1 MLVAGQSREVR
12 LGMIEAEA
20 MTQQPSA
27 LVGDSLAIPAPA
39 LGNDAKPKK
48 DKKEKKKRKKNEGV
62 ETMFRVTY
70 QNHVSLSRL
79 ADAKANILISINGVI
94 ISVVIALLRA
104 RFGTLSWDAL
114 PVLVLIVGCMVS
126 LAFAVIGARPRL
138 SRAKITVDDI
148 RNNNGNVLFFGQFT
162 SLSLPEFQ
170 ESLRLLMNDSPLL
183 YDNLG
188 RQLYL
193 MGQSLNKKYWYL
205 QIAYTAFL
213 VATGLA
219 TALFVIVYLTIGF
232 GAFG

>member
-1 MLVAGQSREVR
+1 MTGQYLRRSA
-12 LGMIEAEA
+12 GMIEASS

-27 LVGDSLAIPAPA
+27 LVTDAPA
-39 LGNDAKPKK
+39 SHDQKLGDNAKSQGGKG
-48 DKKEKKKRKKNEGV
+48 KKKKKGDGV

-79 ADAKANILISINGVI
+79 ADTKANILISINGVI
-94 ISVVIALLRA
+94 ISIVIALL
-104 RFGTLSWDAL
+104 GTRVGTFTLDMV
-114 PVLVLIVGCMVS
+114 PVLVLIIGCMVS

-138 SRAKITVDDI
+138 SRAPVTVDDV
-148 RNNNGNVLFFGQFT
+148 RNGSGNLLFFGQFT
-162 SLSLPEFQ
+162 TLSLAQFQ
-170 ESLRLLMNDSPLL
+170 ESLRLLMNDPQLL
-183 YDNLG
+183 YDSLG

-219 TALFVIVYLTIGF
+219 TALFVISYVTVGF
-232 GAFG
+232 GTLS

>member
-1 MLVAGQSREVR
+1 MLVAGQACGVR

-27 LVGDSLAIPAPA
+27 LVGDSVASPEPA
-39 LGNDAKPKK
+39 LGDNAKPKK
-48 DKKEKKKRKKNEGV
+48 DKTEKKKHKKHAGV

-70 QNHVSLSRL
+70 SNHVALSRL

-94 ISVVIALLRA
+94 ISIVIALLRA
-104 RFGTLSWDAL
+104 QFGTLSWDAV

-162 SLSLPEFQ
+162 SLSLSEFQ
-170 ESLRLLMNDSPLL
+170 ESLRLLMDDSPLL

-205 QIAYTAFL
+205 QIAYTVFL
-213 VATGLA
+213 AATGLA
-219 TALFVIVYLTIGF
+219 TALFVITYLTIGF
-232 GAFG
+232 GAFA